1 MTTSKQRFTW
11 SYQLALIAI
20 VWLALSPLVALP
32 LYQRL
37 LFFPEVC
44 KAESLLAHFEPLSK
58 LCSSIKTVNFKSTNN
73 NQLTACFLVLN
84 PSPPVVLLSH
94 GNAGNLS
101 HRTILAEA
109 LLRAGFSVFLYDYQ
123 GYGCSQG
130 SPSIRGVVDDAL
142 SAYDY
147 LVTTEQVPSS
157 KIVAYGESLGCGVAA
172 ELSKLRPVKAIVLQS
187 GFPSLMWAAHD
198 RLWFTWLYPQSWF
211 PDLDCVSAVK
221 NKGHAPLLI
230 IHGTEDAAFSVSYAK
245 LIYEKASG
253 PKKLVIVKGLKHN
266 VDFSDLA
273 KLQTALTDFRLSL

>member
-1 MTTSKQRFTW
+1 MTTSKPRITW
-11 SYQLALIAI
+11 PYQLALVVI
-20 VWLALSPLVALP
+20 VWLAFSPLIALP

-44 KAESLLAHFEPLSK
+44 PADNLVSHFELLSK

-73 NQLTACFLVLN
+73 NQLTGCFLVLN
-84 PSPPVVLLSH
+84 PSAPVALLSH

-211 PDLDCVSAVK
+211 PDLDCISAVK
-221 NKGHAPLLI
+221 RKDHAPLLV
-230 IHGTEDAAFSVSYAK
+230 IHGTEDAAFSVSYAR
-245 LIYEKASG
+245 LIFEKASEQ
-253 PKKLVIVKGLKHN
+253 KRLVIIKGLKHN
-266 VDFSDLA
+266 VDWNDLA